1 MRRRGRVRGGS
12 RGIAE
17 LILDGMMLCDKNLK
31 LNVIDDNIITFN
43 TQLARENKKQRFDL
57 PGYGLFS

>member
-1 MRRRGRVRGGS
+1 MKQLLKVRVGS
-12 RGIAE
+12 RSIAE